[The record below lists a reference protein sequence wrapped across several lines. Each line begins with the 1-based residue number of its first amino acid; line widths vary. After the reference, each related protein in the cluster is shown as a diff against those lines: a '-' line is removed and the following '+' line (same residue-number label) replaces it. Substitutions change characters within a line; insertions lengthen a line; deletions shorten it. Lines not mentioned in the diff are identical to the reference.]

1 MTVIAALLSELTDA
15 DLDHLAALLAP
26 RLEARRSEQQ
36 HAEAWLTTEQAAA
49 HLGISKSQLYQ
60 TVHKRHSTAIPVHK
74 HGSRSYFK
82 ATELNAWRLEQPKE
96 TR

>member
-1 MTVIAALLSELTDA
+1 MSLATAFLAELTDA
-15 DLDHLAALLAP
+15 DLDALAELLAP
-26 RLEARRSEQQ
+26 RIQARREEQQ
-36 HAEAWLTTEQAAA
+36 QPEPWLTTEQAAA

-82 ATELNAWRLEQPKE
+82 ATELDAWRSAQGNNS
-96 TR
+96 